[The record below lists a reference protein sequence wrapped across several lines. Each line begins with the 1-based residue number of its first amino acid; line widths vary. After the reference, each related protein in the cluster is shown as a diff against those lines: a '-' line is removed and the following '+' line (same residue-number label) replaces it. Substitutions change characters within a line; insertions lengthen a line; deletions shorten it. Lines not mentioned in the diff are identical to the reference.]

1 MSKKAIIIINLV
13 LTSIFA
19 AVLITGAYNSSDKF
33 LYAVKK
39 ELKGTGIVWES
50 AQLQGEYTVLVTK
63 RSPEEDIQRVT
74 DAIDTVI
81 KSENFDDKKDNVTLC
96 VIHENKQRKK
106 YSTGRFDPEYKLM
119 LKFKDG
125 KMTGHYIYEPR
136 GLEYYDTDKLF
147 ALPCFQSIVST
158 ESVPADEV
166 VLLPNLEEIT
176 FYDTSD
182 VDISKL
188 TVLKKLKR
196 INVNHG
202 SPVNCEYLADFP
214 DLELAYLHPAIP
226 NDEEFAKAEKVKEE
240 TGKDIRYVR

>member
-119 LKFKDG
+119 LKYKDG
-125 KMTGHYIYEPR
+125 KMTGHYLYEPR
-136 GLEYYDTDKLF
+136 GLGNYDIDKLF
-147 ALPCFQSIVST
+147 SLPCFQTIVST

-202 SPVNCEYLADFP
+202 SPVNCEYLAEFP
-214 DLELAYLHPAIP
+214 ELELAYLHPAIP
-226 NDEEFAKAEKVKEE
+226 NDEEFDKAERVRID
-240 TGKDIRYVR
+240 TGRDIRYVK